1 MAVWQ
6 ADNIVATWLNFLQVG
21 EYSNSFLDNGYDDLE
36 TVKQIRV
43 EDLRA
48 IGVDNQVGLVS
59 TDWLILIRRS
69 SPPLPSPCCPLSCTA
84 GVVVVVC
91 VRTLTCQHSRTVV
104 ALEET
109 RPAVQCYSTVLQYSA
124 SSQHVVTRHSAD
136 APQAWCTSAM
146 E

>member
-69 SPPLPSPCCPLSCTA
+69 SPPLP
-84 GVVVVVC
+84 G
-91 VRTLTCQHSRTVV
+91 
-104 ALEET
+104 
-109 RPAVQCYSTVLQYSA
+109 
-124 SSQHVVTRHSAD
+124 
-136 APQAWCTSAM
+136 AP
-146 E
+146 